1 MTTNH
6 ARYACLILLAIGAGA
21 ALVAAAARVRV
32 ESANRTVALILDYDQ
47 LRQLSTVG
55 GLTTRE
61 VLTRLQKAGATHVAI
76 TEQTLR
82 TAMQAGEV
90 ASAPR
95 ARDEGAPY
103 PPPTASFVGPSE
115 TIQRLHRSLVERL
128 GQRAATFAPV
138 AARTYRLDLRSGDPA
153 DILDIGIGY
162 PLSAVQEINQAGLA
176 FVPRPFAESNQ
187 WQKAA
192 DAALTLAKER
202 NARLVI
208 FAGTAAPGYPTDIA
222 RVADAFARQGL
233 LFGYVEFGKQYGDM
247 ALASRLPHSL
257 IRVHSINETEMLG
270 TSVQRAADRFTLAV
284 RERNIRACYV
294 RLFEPCGPDPVAAA
308 EGYVSKLATRLKSHG
323 FELGA
328 PEPYGRLEVSAI
340 LRWLA
345 MLGVIGA
352 LGLCLLELLG
362 CRPLWVIAIIAV
374 AAVLALAGAFAALTP
389 MAKLCAL
396 LGALALPTLAVGRKL
411 GTGPNFG
418 RTPCPKLGPV
428 PSFRALLLFAA
439 SSGISL
445 LAGLFIIGCLA
456 DTRFLVKLDQFSG
469 VKISHL
475 VPMLAVLLLQIGW
488 GLGGHGAAEGEAPLT
503 TLLRGWRVAGQA
515 VVKYWHTALL
525 LVGVAGLG
533 LLLLR
538 SGNESG
544 VGVSGL
550 ELQFRAVLDRV
561 FGVRPRTKELLIGH
575 PLLVLAVARAMA
587 GKRGGLWALLALGTV
602 GQVSMVNTFS
612 HLHTPVLISVARTL
626 HGLWVGAVLG
636 GLLYAVVELGE
647 RVWQA
652 FRRRFVPDTD
662 DAA

>member
-32 ESANRTVALILDYDQ
+32 ESANRTVALILDHDQ
-47 LRQLSTVG
+47 LRQLSAVG

-82 TAMQAGEV
+82 TALQAGEV

-95 ARDEGAPY
+95 ARDEGALY

-128 GQRAATFAPV
+128 GRRAATFAPV
-138 AARTYRLDLRSGDPA
+138 SARTYRLDLRSGDPA

-162 PLSAVQEINQAGLA
+162 PLAAVQEINQAGLA

-187 WQKAA
+187 WQKAT

-222 RVADAFARQGL
+222 RVADEFGRQGL

-247 ALASRLPHSL
+247 ALASRLPQNL

-270 TSVQRAADRFTLAV
+270 MNVQRAVDRFTLAV
-284 RERNIRACYV
+284 RERSIRACYV

-308 EGYVSKLATRLKSHG
+308 EGYVGKLAARLQSHG

-328 PEPYGRLEVSAI
+328 PEPYPDLGISAI

-352 LGLCLLELLG
+352 LGLCLLDLLG
-362 CRPLWVIAIIAV
+362 WRPLSVIAIAV
-374 AAVLALAGAFAALTP
+374 AAAVLALVGAFAALTP

-396 LGALALPTLAVGRKL
+396 LGALALPTLAVGRRLPSIEAPFPRWSAL
-411 GTGPNFG
+411 GRG
-418 RTPCPKLGPV
+418 
-428 PSFRALLLFAA
+428 LLLFAA

-445 LAGLFIIGCLA
+445 VAGLFIIGCLA
-456 DTRFLVKLDQFSG
+456 DARFMVKLDQFSG

-488 GLGGHGAAEGEAPLT
+488 GLGGRGGAEGEPPLT

-575 PLLVLAVARAMA
+575 PLLVLAFARAMA
-587 GKRGGLWALLALGTV
+587 GKRGGLWALLTLGTV

-626 HGLWVGAVLG
+626 HGLWLGALLG
-636 GLLYAVVELGE
+636 GVLYVVVEIGE
-647 RVWQA
+647 RLWQA
-652 FRRRFVPDTD
+652 LQRRFVPDTD
-662 DAA
+662 DAV